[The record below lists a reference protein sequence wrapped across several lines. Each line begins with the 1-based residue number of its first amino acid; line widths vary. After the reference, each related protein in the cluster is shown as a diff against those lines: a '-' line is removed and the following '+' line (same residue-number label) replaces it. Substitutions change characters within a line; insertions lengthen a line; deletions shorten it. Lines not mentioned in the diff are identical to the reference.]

1 MLKIIFL
8 MTFSMLANAND
19 ICDDLYK
26 KREEGLIASELAFNC
41 YRGNLSNQ
49 IEKISISHHLNR
61 MSYLK
66 FFMAEFFMEDKID
79 FLLEAL
85 DLSEKSLLL
94 FGPKYSIPTYEQL
107 SPEEKKPL
115 AESLYYYGLVTSRY
129 IDIKGQWE
137 AIKRMGDI
145 KRSMDS
151 LIRIK
156 EESTAYYGAHR
167 TLGIFHMKVPAIA
180 GGKIELS
187 KQYLLYAIE
196 NTKFNGDLSL
206 FPANN
211 IAYSEL
217 LMKLGDKEESC
228 HQLKIVANLS
238 EQEVRSMDNNLFYET
253 MEKVREAKELI
264 QSRQCE

>member
-1 MLKIIFL
+1 
-8 MTFSMLANAND
+8 MTFSVLANAND
-19 ICDDLYK
+19 NCDELFI
-26 KREEGLIASELAFNC
+26 KREEGLSASKLAFNC
-41 YRGNLSNQ
+41 YQVNLANQ
-49 IEKISISHHLNR
+49 KERVSISHHLNQ

-66 FFMAEFFMEDKID
+66 FFMAEFFMEEKTDV
-79 FLLEAL
+79 LLEAI

-94 FGPKYSIPTYEQL
+94 FGTKYSIPTYEKL
-107 SPEEKKPL
+107 SPSEKKSL
-115 AESLYYYGLVTSRY
+115 ADSLYYYGLTTSRY

-156 EESTAYYGAHR
+156 EESTAFFGAHR

-196 NTKFNGDLSL
+196 NSKFSGDLSL

-217 LMKLGDKEESC
+217 LMKLDKKEESC
-228 HQLKIVANLS
+228 HQLKIVAELS
-238 EQEVRSMDNNLFYET
+238 EPEVRSMDNNLFYET
-253 MEKVREAKELI
+253 MEKVKEAKELI
-264 QSRQCE
+264 QTRKCE